1 MGAVAGH
8 RDGRALG
15 QDAAPGRLDPG
26 AAPLLDDESGGL
38 AILDDVDAEGIRRPG
53 VAPGH
58 RVMARR
64 AGTSL
69 QQPAPDGKARVG
81 RKIEIGQ
88 KLHHLAAIEEL
99 GVDAV
104 EAHDIALARQ
114 DIELR
119 GPMGEHALAALRQHD
134 VEVEGVGQPLPQLQG
149 ELEELGIAV
158 DHVVRAHDGGVAPD
172 IAGADIAAL
181 DHGDI
186 GHAVIG
192 GEVIGGRQPM
202 AAAPDDHRVIAGLGR
217 RRAPGPGPGQIGIE
231 GVTGEG
237 EGGIALGQGRESGG
251 IRGPDWDSR
260 PLDCQ

>member
-1 MGAVAGH
+1 MAVRSARMRPAG
-8 RDGRALG
+8 GL
-15 QDAAPGRLDPG
+15 DAG
-26 AAPLLDDESGGL
+26 AAPVLDDEARDL

-53 VAPGH
+53 IAPGH
-58 RVMARR
+58 GVMARR
-64 AGTSL
+64 AGPAL
-69 QQPAPDGKARVG
+69 QQPAPDGKARI
-81 RKIEIGQ
+81 RREIEIGQ
-88 KLHHLAAIEEL
+88 KLHHLAAVEEL

-119 GPMGEHALAALRQHD
+119 GAMGQHALAALRQHD
-134 VEVEGVGQPLPQLQG
+134 VEVEGMGQPLPELQG
-149 ELEELGIAV
+149 EFEELGVAV

-202 AAAPDDHRVIAGLGR
+202 AAAPDDHRVIAGLRR
-217 RRAPGPGPGQIGIE
+217 RRAPGAGPGQIGIE
-231 GVTGEG
+231 GVAGEG

-251 IRGPDWDSR
+251 NSR
-260 PLDCQ
+260 SGLG